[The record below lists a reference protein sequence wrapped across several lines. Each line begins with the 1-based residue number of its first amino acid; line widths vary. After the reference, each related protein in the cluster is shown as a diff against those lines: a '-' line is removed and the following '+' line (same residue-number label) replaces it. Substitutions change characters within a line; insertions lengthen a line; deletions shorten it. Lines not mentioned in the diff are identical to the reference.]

1 LKTANI
7 FLTKDK
13 IIKIGDF
20 GISKALDKTT
30 MAATAMI
37 GTPYYL
43 SPEMVEGKSYS
54 TKADI
59 WALGVILYQLCALKL
74 PFDANSLPVLALK
87 ILKGSFPPIP
97 AQYSKDLK
105 SLILQML
112 QVDQKKRPS
121 IDAIL
126 LKPIISKYL
135 SK

>member
-1 LKTANI
+1 MKTANI